1 MLVLRNFIV
10 WFIKE
15 GFWNKYGDIGEFREL
30 YLYCGILV
38 LYLKLVDG
46 NLYLNLVLYLNLE
59 LVYLGLLEKLV
70 LGGIMMVIFW
80 FWYGVC
86 FLYFE

>member
-1 MLVLRNFIV
+1 MV

-30 YLYCGILV
+30 YLYCGIL
-38 LYLKLVDG
+38 LLDLKLVDG

-59 LVYLGLLEKLV
+59 LVYLG
-70 LGGIMMVIFW
+70 
-80 FWYGVC
+80 
-86 FLYFE
+86 